1 MMAAS
6 LPDGE
11 GDSLVDK
18 LLGQGA
24 DVGIKSMFYSACEK
38 GDLN

>member
-11 GDSLVDK
+11 GDGMVDK

-24 DVGIKSMFYSACEK
+24 DVGVKSRFLSILLIGMRR
-38 GDLN
+38 